1 MTTRQYTKILNS
13 NPTISTFKIDN
24 QDIRGM
30 VTITRFKPKEEKKI
44 TKGNGDVKITFHET
58 VGNEVDV
65 KFEGLVRSSNNA
77 WFDSKQYKKTR
88 LTRWLRNTKYFYDE
102 VLSHVRLIGGNKDL
116 KIKKIELL

>member
-13 NPTISTFKIDN
+13 NPLISTFKIDN
-24 QDIRGM
+24 QDIRGV

-44 TKGNGDVKITFHET
+44 TKGDGDFKISFHET

-65 KFEGLVRSSNNA
+65 TFKGIVRSSHNS
-77 WFDSKQYKKTR
+77 WYDSRQYKKIR
-88 LTRWLRNTKYFYDE
+88 LTRWLRNSKYFYDE